1 MSGANQR
8 TAANQTLVA
17 KLHACESNRVI
28 DARFSTALSRAVD
41 DGLIAA
47 ALVDHHGTTVG
58 LAGAIGVEEAMPLAE
73 AVLQRLDSDH
83 LASRLLAG
91 EIVSLV
97 LDDRHIAVGI
107 AKRRLFVVAV
117 LADSTPAQLELVR
130 DLRYAV
136 GQLLAE
142 ATVEPTPPAHGSG
155 GGSGSGPA
163 DLPLVEYGLT
173 VRREHGKA

>member
-1 MSGANQR
+1 MLSQL
-8 TAANQTLVA
+8 TAANHALVA
-17 KLHACESNRVI
+17 MLRACDNDRVI
-28 DARFSTALSRAVD
+28 DARFTTVLSRAVD

-47 ALVDHHGTTVG
+47 ALVDHNGTTVG
-58 LAGAIGVEEAMPLAE
+58 LAGAFGVEEAMPLAE
-73 AVLQRLDSDH
+73 LVLHRLDTDH

-97 LDDRHIAVGI
+97 LDDRHISVGI

-130 DLRYAV
+130 ELRYAV
-136 GQLLAE
+136 GRLLAE
-142 ATVEPTPPAHGSG
+142 TAVESAPPVRDSG

-163 DLPLVEYGLT
+163 ELPLIEYGVT
-173 VRREHGKA
+173 VRRERGNE

>member
-1 MSGANQR
+1 M

-17 KLHACESNRVI
+17 RLLACENDRVI

-47 ALVDHHGTTVG
+47 ALVDHNGTTVG

-73 AVLQRLDSDH
+73 LVLHRLDRDH

-107 AKRRLFVVAV
+107 AKRRLFVVAL
-117 LADSTPAQLELVR
+117 LAASTPAQLELVR
-130 DLRYAV
+130 ELRYAV
-136 GQLLAE
+136 GQLLGE
-142 ATVEPTPPAHGSG
+142 TTVESAPPVHGSG

-163 DLPLVEYGLT
+163 ELPLVEYRVT
-173 VRREHGKA
+173 VRRERGKE